1 MKLKKATRL
10 INQMNLQ
17 TRRDDTGL
25 MPLTAKKLAGWG
37 LVMSLCLAGPIFS
50 AATPQSGAAVATE
63 PDTNEKA
70 TMRISLKR
78 GAVRGRSGRFEFFDA
93 SDGCPEEYT
102 DIPGAK
108 IFFGQTVASDRGVTK
123 TLPLGQA
130 IHVLHL
136 GGRGAMKG
144 LVSGGISEQ
153 RRRALQVVL
162 TGDAELRIVG
172 FEDFVPLWEV
182 SDGIDV
188 APATDCENDA
198 TRETVNDTSIDELE
212 ANLSKR

>member
-1 MKLKKATRL
+1 
-10 INQMNLQ
+10 
-17 TRRDDTGL
+17 
-25 MPLTAKKLAGWG
+25 
-37 LVMSLCLAGPIFS
+37 MSLCLAGPIFS
-50 AATPQSGAAVATE
+50 AATPQSSAAVATE

-70 TMRISLKR
+70 ALRISLKR

-93 SDGCPEEYT
+93 SDGCPEEYV

-108 IFFGQTVASDRGVTK
+108 VFFGQTVASDKGATK
-123 TLPLGQA
+123 TLPVGQA

-136 GGRGAMKG
+136 GGRGAMRG

-162 TGDAELRIVG
+162 TGDAELRVTG
-172 FEDFVPLWEV
+172 FEEFVPLWEA
-182 SDGIDV
+182 SGEIDV
-188 APATDCENDA
+188 APATDCGNDA

>member
-1 MKLKKATRL
+1 M
-10 INQMNLQ
+10 
-17 TRRDDTGL
+17 
-25 MPLTAKKLAGWG
+25 
-37 LVMSLCLAGPIFS
+37 MSLCLAGPIFS
-50 AATPQSGAAVATE
+50 GATLQSSGAVASE

-70 TMRISLKR
+70 ALRISLKR

-93 SDGCPEEYT
+93 SDGCPDEYV

-108 IFFGQTVASDRGVTK
+108 VFFGQAVASDKGATK
-123 TLPLGQA
+123 TLPVGQA

-136 GGRGAMKG
+136 GGRGAMRG

-162 TGDAELRIVG
+162 TGDAELRVTG
-172 FEDFVPLWEV
+172 FEEFVPLWEA
-182 SDGIDV
+182 SGEIDV

-198 TRETVNDTSIDELE
+198 TQETVNDTSIDEL
-212 ANLSKR
+212 

>member
-1 MKLKKATRL
+1 
-10 INQMNLQ
+10 
-17 TRRDDTGL
+17 
-25 MPLTAKKLAGWG
+25 
-37 LVMSLCLAGPIFS
+37 MSLCLAGPIFS
-50 AATPQSGAAVATE
+50 GATLQSSGAVASE

-70 TMRISLKR
+70 ALRISLKR

-93 SDGCPEEYT
+93 SDGCPDEYV

-108 IFFGQTVASDRGVTK
+108 VFFGQAVASDKGATK
-123 TLPLGQA
+123 TLPVGQA

-136 GGRGAMKG
+136 GGRGAMRG

-162 TGDAELRIVG
+162 TGDAELRVTG
-172 FEDFVPLWEV
+172 FEEFVPLWEA
-182 SDGIDV
+182 SGEIDV

-198 TRETVNDTSIDELE
+198 TQETVNDTSIDEL
-212 ANLSKR
+212 